1 MRRVLNKLLLAGLL
15 GGLLFNAG
23 CQRTCALAGG
33 AAAQCLAGDRPG
45 ASANGG
51 SNPGDRGIA
60 IVSAG
65 RGVNP

>member
-1 MRRVLNKLLLAGLL
+1 MQRVLNNLLLAGFL
-15 GGLLFNAG
+15 GGLLFSAG

-51 SNPGDRGIA
+51 PKPGNREVA

-65 RGVNP
+65 GGINP

>member
-1 MRRVLNKLLLAGLL
+1 MQRLLNKLVLAGLL

-23 CQRTCALAGG
+23 CQRTCALASG
-33 AAAQCLAGDRPG
+33 AAAQCLAGDHPG

-65 RGVNP
+65 RGISP